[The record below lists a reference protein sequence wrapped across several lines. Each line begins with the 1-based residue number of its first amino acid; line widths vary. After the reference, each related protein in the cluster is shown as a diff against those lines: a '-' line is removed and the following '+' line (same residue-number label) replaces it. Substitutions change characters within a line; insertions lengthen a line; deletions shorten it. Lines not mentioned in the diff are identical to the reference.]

1 MKLNKLL
8 LSCFSLLML
17 SSCQMI
23 PSISNEPST
32 ENSDVPISEEPSIKY
47 DLSLISDFNISQED
61 VIAKAVVSGPLKDA
75 GCYEVIEFT
84 YQNKVGYLYSCNIK
98 GYCGAIVFKTG
109 IYDNKFLGYKNIS
122 HSETSSYG
130 GRVIEKLEI
139 DLALRPSIDSYI
151 IENIYTGATMTGRPI
166 NICFDAIINHY
177 LNYGN
182 DGSTYGDPMINYQ
195 PTIEPTL
202 EPTRDPYLLQEY
214 GLILQEDHQIKE
226 VNDEKYSHIII
237 DSSNNEVAYVYKI
250 SKKAQIDTGHFLSNM
265 DIICYVA
272 INKNDNSIY
281 SIAIESATTK
291 NYVMIH
297 SLREEANEEFVGK
310 TLEEINSFDF
320 LVSGATQ
327 SSLEIKNII
336 IEAFNIHNS

>member
-1 MKLNKLL
+1 
-8 LSCFSLLML
+8 
-17 SSCQMI
+17 MI

-122 HSETSSYG
+122 HSETSPYG
-130 GRVIEKLEI
+130 GRVIEKLET

-151 IENIYTGATMTGRPI
+151 IDRNIYAGATMTGRPI

-177 LNYGN
+177 LNNGN

-226 VNDEKYSHIII
+226 VNDKIYSHVVI
-237 DSSNNEVAYVYKI
+237 DSTNNEVAYVYKI
-250 SKKAQIDTGHFLSNM
+250 SKNSQLDVHGYPMKI
-265 DIICYVA
+265 DIICYVV
-272 INKNDNSIY
+272 INKNSNEIY

>member
-1 MKLNKLL
+1 
-8 LSCFSLLML
+8 ML

-32 ENSDVPISEEPSIKY
+32 ENSDIPISEEPSINY

-84 YQNKVGYLYSCNIK
+84 YQNKVGYLYSCETK

-151 IENIYTGATMTGRPI
+151 IENIYAGVTMTGRPI

-250 SKKAQIDTGHFLSNM
+250 SEKQKINANGYPIMMEFV
-265 DIICYVA
+265 CYVA
-272 INKNDNSIY
+272 INNNSNEIY
-281 SIAIESATTK
+281 SIAVETATTK
-291 NYVMIH
+291 NYAMIH
-297 SLREEANEEFVGK
+297 SLREAANEEFFGK
-310 TLEEINSFDF
+310 TLEEINNFDF
-320 LVSGATQ
+320 LVSGATD
-327 SSLEIKNII
+327 SSRGIKNII
-336 IEAFNIHNS
+336 IEAFNNHNS